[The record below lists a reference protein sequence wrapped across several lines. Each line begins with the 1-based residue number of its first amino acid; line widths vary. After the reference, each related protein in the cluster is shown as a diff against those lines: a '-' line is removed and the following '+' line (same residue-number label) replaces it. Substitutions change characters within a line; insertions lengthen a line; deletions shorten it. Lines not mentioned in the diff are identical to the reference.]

1 MALADSKTMKAMVEF
16 REHTGSGGGF
26 KIEPCLLLN
35 EMLFTYCE
43 LLNVDYFE
51 CILITMTLLITICII
66 CMGQCPVVE
75 RALDYKTGN
84 LVCHS
89 LAVFP

>member
-1 MALADSKTMKAMVEF
+1 MKAMVEF
-16 REHTGSGGGF
+16 REHTGSRGG
-26 KIEPCLLLN
+26 
-35 EMLFTYCE
+35 FTYCE

-51 CILITMTLLITICII
+51 CILITMTLLITVCII
-66 CMGQCPVVE
+66 CMGQRPVVE
-75 RALDYKTGN
+75 RALDYKSGN